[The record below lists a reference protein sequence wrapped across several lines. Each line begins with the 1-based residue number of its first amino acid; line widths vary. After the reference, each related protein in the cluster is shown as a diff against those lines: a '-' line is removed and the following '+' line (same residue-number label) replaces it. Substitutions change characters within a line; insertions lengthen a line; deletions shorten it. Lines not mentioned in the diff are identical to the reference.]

1 MATIN
6 TIISITDKISS
17 QLNTIQLAV
26 DSIKGSFEG
35 LDTATNTA
43 ETTMNNFDW
52 NKFASK
58 AEEYGQKITDVGTKM
73 TLGITAPLVLLGR
86 KLYKTSTQH
95 ETAFVGM
102 TKTVEGTV
110 EQYEHLNQVAQEI
123 SETTPMGYVDVMGTM
138 QTGGNL
144 GVAVDQMET
153 FARSYAALVSATDQ
167 KIAGEAGAETVA
179 NFLQITDRGVQNI
192 ERFGSSLVQL
202 GNTYNATEDK
212 ILDMGIRMAS
222 AANLAGFTTPQ
233 ILGMATA
240 FTSMGIN
247 AEAGGSAASKTIKQM
262 QLASEVGLKAQELF
276 GAEHGSAVSFQ
287 RHLDT
292 LKKADLVTI
301 AEDLGTTTEYITSMA
316 DSWLSLEQFA
326 QLSNKTSDQ
335 FAKDWGSNPAQSL
348 VDFFGSLNK
357 LDASGAESAL
367 SALDRIGI
375 TEIRQSNLI
384 AAMTSNPEL
393 FAKAIQTAMQ
403 AYDTNTAMWTE
414 FQTQVNTQ
422 ASQNAMLGN
431 KLENTMADFGDNL
444 VTAVQPALDVVND
457 LLTAFNDL
465 SEVDQQRIITVMGA
479 LAVTGPVLIGLG
491 KITSAVGA
499 IARVVGSA
507 PSWGPK
513 LTSFFSGPAGWVAL
527 GTGALIGLIGYLDS
541 IPSKTEQIINSL
553 NGIKINIDQESLN
566 QAKADIES
574 VQAMVDLLAGGA
586 VTEEMEKVS
595 AAVQMG
601 YGTNSMYHKALAYEA
616 QKIDAEVQRITTD
629 YTSQIAAAEQQI
641 INATSDADKM
651 AAQALA
657 NSLVQS
663 MDAALVDARS
673 GYAQTVSNLFNGV
686 VSDISKQ
693 YPELATQVEKAAQQ
707 YDVLSALWAMPDYE
721 TVGEEAFRAYQDK
734 IFDLAKTTGYLDKM
748 DMAYATSMA
757 GIGNPAMFV
766 ESLREQV
773 ESDLRDSFLGMNQNP
788 VLAEAFMKILDNPAI
803 TENLDFSNLQ
813 GALDGV
819 AKTLDFAQA
828 GQKALENGNA
838 ALYGQYLVIGL
849 SDGITANAGLISPGF
864 EAIRNSSIAALQSVF
879 QMHSPSQLMAA
890 QGIYISQGL
899 AQGILAG
906 QSAVINAAISV
917 ATKAIQAAKSTLG
930 IASPS
935 REFMQLGLYT
945 GEGFAMGIENSYAL
959 VGKAVEGM
967 LPKAD
972 DYAWS
977 LIDEFNG
984 LELSDQDM
992 KHIRELAERQVIR
1005 SYTAPEINVE
1015 FTAHNNINSELDID
1029 YVMDQFAVKLEDAIA
1044 CSAEGI
1050 YT

>member
-1 MATIN
+1 M
-6 TIISITDKISS
+6 
-17 QLNTIQLAV
+17 
-26 DSIKGSFEG
+26 
-35 LDTATNTA
+35 
-43 ETTMNNFDW
+43 
-52 NKFASK
+52 
-58 AEEYGQKITDVGTKM
+58 
-73 TLGITAPLVLLGR
+73 
-86 KLYKTSTQH
+86 
-95 ETAFVGM
+95 
-102 TKTVEGTV
+102 
-110 EQYEHLNQVAQEI
+110 
-123 SETTPMGYVDVMGTM
+123 
-138 QTGGNL
+138 
-144 GVAVDQMET
+144 
-153 FARSYAALVSATDQ
+153 
-167 KIAGEAGAETVA
+167 
-179 NFLQITDRGVQNI
+179 
-192 ERFGSSLVQL
+192 
-202 GNTYNATEDK
+202 
-212 ILDMGIRMAS
+212 
-222 AANLAGFTTPQ
+222 
-233 ILGMATA
+233 
-240 FTSMGIN
+240 
-247 AEAGGSAASKTIKQM
+247 
-262 QLASEVGLKAQELF
+262 
-276 GAEHGSAVSFQ
+276 
-287 RHLDT
+287 
-292 LKKADLVTI
+292 
-301 AEDLGTTTEYITSMA
+301 
-316 DSWLSLEQFA
+316 EQFA

-335 FAKDWGSNPAQSL
+335 FAKDWGDNPAQSL

-457 LLTAFNDL
+457 LLTAFNNL

-479 LAVTGPVLIGLG
+479 LAVTGPVLTGLG
-491 KITSAVGA
+491 KIISAVGS
-499 IARVVGSA
+499 IARLVGSA
-507 PSWGPK
+507 HSWGGALK
-513 LTSFFSGPAGWVAL
+513 TFFTGPGGWVAL

-788 VLAEAFMKILDNPAI
+788 VLAEAFMKIW
-803 TENLDFSNLQ
+803 TTQ
-813 GALDGV
+813 
-819 AKTLDFAQA
+819 
-828 GQKALENGNA
+828 
-838 ALYGQYLVIGL
+838 L
-849 SDGITANAGLISPGF
+849 SQEP
-864 EAIRNSSIAALQSVF
+864 
-879 QMHSPSQLMAA
+879 
-890 QGIYISQGL
+890 
-899 AQGILAG
+899 
-906 QSAVINAAISV
+906 
-917 ATKAIQAAKSTLG
+917 
-930 IASPS
+930 
-935 REFMQLGLYT
+935 
-945 GEGFAMGIENSYAL
+945 
-959 VGKAVEGM
+959 
-967 LPKAD
+967 
-972 DYAWS
+972 
-977 LIDEFNG
+977 
-984 LELSDQDM
+984 
-992 KHIRELAERQVIR
+992 
-1005 SYTAPEINVE
+1005 
-1015 FTAHNNINSELDID
+1015 
-1029 YVMDQFAVKLEDAIA
+1029 
-1044 CSAEGI
+1044 
-1050 YT
+1050 